1 MDLAGL
7 LAQVADLSLPQ
18 AAARFAAAGLPVF
31 PCVPEHKP
39 PLTEHGFHDATTDPR
54 QVTSWWQ
61 RWPDANIGLP
71 TGSASGVEVV
81 DVDRKPAGSGFAA
94 FERARRARLADGRL
108 ALVRTPSGGVHAY
121 YPTDPGRPQPSWQ
134 AAQARVD
141 FRGEGG
147 YVVAPPSIVTT
158 GDLRVSYALIG
169 GRQPQVSP
177 VDALALRNLLDP
189 RPEPAARPRAVATPQ
204 DAERLAAW
212 VAQRGEGERN
222 RGLFWAACRMAEA
235 GASPDAAREALGP
248 AATRAG
254 LPPREVAVTIRS
266 AFRAAHVQP
275 NPASAEGHDQ
285 TRRPAARFESQAIS

>member
-1 MDLAGL
+1 MGLAEL

-31 PCVPEHKP
+31 PCVPGHKR
-39 PLTEHGFHDATTDPR
+39 PLTEHGFHDATTDLR
-54 QVTSWWQ
+54 QVMSWWR
-61 RWPDANIGLP
+61 RWPGANIGLP

-94 FERARRARLADGRL
+94 FERARRAGLAGGWL
-108 ALVRTPSGGVHAY
+108 TLVRTPSGGVHAY
-121 YPTDPGRPQPSWQ
+121 YPADPDRPQPSWQ
-134 AAQARVD
+134 APPARVD

-169 GRQPQVSP
+169 GRQPQVAP

-189 RPEPAARPRAVATPQ
+189 RPEPAARPRAVATPP

-235 GASPDAAREALGP
+235 GASPDAAREALEP
-248 AATRAG
+248 AAAHTG
-254 LPPREVAVTIRS
+254 LPPREVAATIRS
-266 AFRAAHVQP
+266 AFRATHAEPHR
-275 NPASAEGHDQ
+275 ASADEHDQ
-285 TRRPAARFESQAIS
+285 THRPAARFESQVIS

>member
-121 YPTDPGRPQPSWQ
+121 YPTDPDRPQASWQ
-134 AAQARVD
+134 APQARVD

-189 RPEPAARPRAVATPQ
+189 RPEPTSHPRTIATPR

-235 GASPDAAREALGP
+235 GASLEAAREALGP
-248 AATRAG
+248 AAAHTG
-254 LPPREVAVTIRS
+254 LPPREVAATIRS
-266 AFRAAHVQP
+266 AFRATHVQP
-275 NPASAEGHDQ
+275 DRASTDEHDQ
-285 TRRPAARFESQAIS
+285 THRPAARLDSQVIS